1 MGPWSLELGKDP
13 WKLTWVGLLL
23 LSNLFQAAQQGIDV
37 GLDLRQLCLDGL
49 QLTALYWSR
58 GSTKLSPGSSILTQG
73 PSPILSSRKRGQW
86 QELSLSMAFS
96 GQGKGQSCLQ
106 LPLRLSE
113 GHSYSDQPA
122 LLNMDLSPNLSTLK
136 GTGAG

>member
-1 MGPWSLELGKDP
+1 MVGPGGTGGHRPSALCTVLPTLCFGPLGKDP

-49 QLTALYWSR
+49 QLTALYWSG
-58 GSTKLSPGSSILTQG
+58 GSIRLSPGSLILTQD

-86 QELSLSMAFS
+86 QELSLPMAFS
-96 GQGKGQSCLQ
+96 GQGKGQSCLW
-106 LPLRLSE
+106 LPPE
-113 GHSYSDQPA
+113 
-122 LLNMDLSPNLSTLK
+122 TF
-136 GTGAG
+136 